1 MIDTQTFKHFYSVI
15 LIIRIVVYKWMCMRA
30 LSAPASGLCVYVC
43 VFLRT
48 QQRPASRVSLIKILM
63 ASQLHANGSNGKAKR
78 ERERD
83 KESKRDR
90 NNSKL
95 DSC

>member
-1 MIDTQTFKHFYSVI
+1 
-15 LIIRIVVYKWMCMRA
+15 MCKCVCTRA

-48 QQRPASRVSLIKILM
+48 QERPASRVSLIKILM

-83 KESKRDR
+83 KERERKRASKRER
-90 NNSKL
+90 EIIQN
-95 DSC
+95 

>member
-1 MIDTQTFKHFYSVI
+1 
-15 LIIRIVVYKWMCMRA
+15 
-30 LSAPASGLCVYVC
+30 
-43 VFLRT
+43 
-48 QQRPASRVSLIKILM
+48 M

-78 ERERD
+78 EKERERD

-95 DSC
+95 DSCFFAFFKQTSRGTVSVSVHVYVYKWHIVVQLKRSALRREHSLITLLK